1 MAKRKLIL
9 ICQSGG
15 EFMTNDDGTLSYK
28 GGEANAVNINDETR
42 FDDLKLK
49 LAEMCNLNHG
59 TISIKYFL
67 PGNSRNLITLRN
79 DKDLRRMIDFHG
91 ISVTADIFVNG
102 KEGFDRDAVKVQES
116 RGSDIK
122 LAETVNPVAPSA
134 NAKQVVND
142 VQPCASR
149 ANAAPND
156 SLSPVYDAGSTV
168 VAGATAKNLGPSRA
182 STASTRFSGPGA
194 DYDSDYA
201 PLVELAV
208 HAAAQTSTGLP
219 TGGSPADT
227 VKKRRRKALQKI
239 GPRGPTSSS
248 AADNGRKRRSR
259 KKNISAVNDDLEEHQ
274 RYNSLGNDD
283 HHILS
288 VCEDELPENL
298 VLSWKDY
305 ITGVGQEFKSVKEFR
320 EALQKYAIAHRFVYK
335 LKKNDTIRAR
345 GVCAAEGCSWKI
357 HASRDSTSQSFQIK
371 KFNNKHTCGGESWK
385 NENPAKKWLVGVIK
399 NKLRESPHHKTK
411 EIANSISQ
419 DFGIQLTYTQVRRRI
434 RDAREQLQGSYKKSY
449 NWLPW
454 FCKKVVE
461 TNPGSIVKVVTND
474 EKRLQCFF
482 VSFYSSIHGFHGG
495 CRPILFL
502 ESTSL
507 RSKYREILLTAT
519 AVDADDG
526 FFPVAFAIVDV
537 ENKDSWLLF
546 LKQLKS
552 AISTSQSITFVSD
565 REKGLKQSIL
575 EVFENACHGHS
586 MFHLMKSFKR
596 NMKGP
601 FHGDGRCV
609 LPESFLA
616 AAHAV
621 RLNDFN
627 KFTEQIRQISSHVY
641 DWVIQMEPEN
651 WTRLSFK
658 GEQYNHIT
666 QNVAESYAKLM
677 EEKRELTIMQ
687 KIEALRCMMNELI
700 NSRQIESSKWTTQLT
715 PSKEKFMQEAV
726 LKAFGLRVFASSDIL
741 FEVHDNSTHVVN
753 IEKRECTCLEWK
765 ESGLPCYHAIA
776 ALNCAGK
783 NVYDCCS
790 RYFATETYQSTY
802 SKSINPIPGIDK
814 PMQKENGDSDT
825 VEVLPPCPP
834 RMPNQHKEEESKTE
848 NPDKKTVTCTRCKQL
863 GHNKSS
869 CKDDI

>member
-1 MAKRKLIL
+1 
-9 ICQSGG
+9 
-15 EFMTNDDGTLSYK
+15 
-28 GGEANAVNINDETR
+28 
-42 FDDLKLK
+42 
-49 LAEMCNLNHG
+49 MCNLNHG

-79 DKDLRRMIDFHG
+79 DKDLQRMIDFHG
-91 ISVTADIFVNG
+91 NSVTADVFVDG
-102 KEGFDRDAVKVQES
+102 KEGFDRDAVKVQAN

-122 LAETVNPVAPSA
+122 LAETVNPVAPSTDT
-134 NAKQVVND
+134 KRVVND

-149 ANAAPND
+149 ANAAPKNVH
-156 SLSPVYDAGSTV
+156 SPVYAPGSTV
-168 VAGATAKNLGPSRA
+168 AADATAESSGRSRA
-182 STASTRFSGPGA
+182 STASTPSSGPGA
-194 DYDSDYA
+194 DCDSDYA

-208 HAAAQTSTGLP
+208 HAAAQTSTGLL

-227 VKKRRRKALQKI
+227 VKKRRRTASRKI
-239 GPRGPTSSS
+239 VPRGPTTF
-248 AADNGRKRRSR
+248 AAPDNGRKRRPR
-259 KKNISAVNDDLEEHQ
+259 KKNIAVVNDNLDEHQ
-274 RYNSLGNDD
+274 RYNLLGDGDHDSPSGHDD
-283 HHILS
+283 
-288 VCEDELPENL
+288 DLPENL
-298 VLSWKDY
+298 VLSWKDC
-305 ITGVGQEFKSVKEFR
+305 IIGVGQEFKSVKEFR

-345 GVCAAEGCSWKI
+345 GICVAEGCSWKI

-371 KFNNKHTCGGESWK
+371 KFNNTHTCGGESWK

-399 NKLRESPHHKTK
+399 NRLRESPHHKTK

-419 DFGIQLTYTQVRRRI
+419 DFGIQLSYTQVRRRI

-454 FCKKVVE
+454 FCKMAVE

-474 EKRLQCFF
+474 EKRLKCLF
-482 VSFYSSIHGFHGG
+482 VSFYSSIHGFQGG

-507 RSKYREILLTAT
+507 RSKFREILLTAT

-537 ENKDSWLLF
+537 ENKDNWLLF

-552 AISTSQSITFVSD
+552 SMSTSQSITFISD

-575 EVFENACHGHS
+575 EVFENACHGYS

-596 NMKGP
+596 NLKGP
-601 FHGDGRCV
+601 FHGDGRGV
-609 LPESFLA
+609 LPGIFLA

-621 RLNDFN
+621 RLNDFK

-641 DWVIQMEPEN
+641 DWVIQIEPEN
-651 WTRLSFK
+651 WTRLLFK
-658 GEQYNHIT
+658 GEHYNYVT
-666 QNVAESYAKLM
+666 QNVAESYTKLM

-700 NSRQIESSKWTTQLT
+700 NSRQMESRKWTTKLT
-715 PSKEKFMQEAV
+715 PSKEKMLEEAV

-753 IEKRECTCLEWK
+753 IEKWECTCLEWK
-765 ESGLPCYHAIA
+765 ESGLPCYHGIA

-783 NVYDCCS
+783 NVYNYCS
-790 RYFATETYQSTY
+790 RYFTTETYQSTY
-802 SKSINPIPGIDK
+802 SESINPIPGIDE
-814 PMQKENGDSDT
+814 PIRKENGDADT
-825 VEVLPPCPP
+825 LKVIPPCPP
-834 RMPNQHKEEESKTE
+834 RIPNQQEEEESKTE

-863 GHNKSS
+863 GHNKTS
-869 CKDDI
+869 CKANI